1 MLAAIIKKIQLI
13 LETKKKNTFKY
24 ECIKIC
30 LMYVISGFIWIY
42 FSDKI
47 IKKFVND
54 KEMLIIVS
62 TYKVGYMLL

>member
-1 MLAAIIKKIQLI
+1 
-13 LETKKKNTFKY
+13 
-24 ECIKIC
+24 
-30 LMYVISGFIWIY
+30 MYIISGFIWIY

-54 KEMLIIVS
+54 KEMLIIIS